1 MIHSE
6 LTDSENDTLLKVS
19 VDVINWRSKKED
31 IINTLLSS
39 EEIAQMW
46 TNIVKNLRDE
56 GFLKTKIDN
65 NELIQLLTVYVA
77 GISIEHE
84 ERFKKI
90 RPFTSEMVKKM
101 EEYYNYKK
109 PHNSPEMPTI
119 LSPSDHIETGDK
131 KENKKIHKEEFTK
144 KEPTKEE
151 SIIDTLLILAVLAVI
166 IYFIFS
172 T

>member
-65 NELIQLLTVYVA
+65 NELIQLLTV
-77 GISIEHE
+77 
-84 ERFKKI
+84 
-90 RPFTSEMVKKM
+90 
-101 EEYYNYKK
+101 
-109 PHNSPEMPTI
+109 
-119 LSPSDHIETGDK
+119 
-131 KENKKIHKEEFTK
+131 
-144 KEPTKEE
+144 
-151 SIIDTLLILAVLAVI
+151 
-166 IYFIFS
+166 
-172 T
+172 